1 MIVRLV
7 SSSFVNTDNFNC
19 FYIFEDGRGSCKG
32 CFELLTTGEFS
43 YRMHIQNVITYH
55 QILVASVFESERRE
69 KREKERDR
77 REEKRRAS
85 EREKDEQTDGEKGG
99 EGKNA
104 TTNNS
109 LKGTHWGFQ
118 KRSQLFFL
126 YLCEKR
132 SQPNFPS

>member
-1 MIVRLV
+1 
-7 SSSFVNTDNFNC
+7 
-19 FYIFEDGRGSCKG
+19 
-32 CFELLTTGEFS
+32 
-43 YRMHIQNVITYH
+43 MHIQNVITYH

-85 EREKDEQTDGEKGG
+85 ERERKTDRQMERER

-118 KRSQLFFL
+118 KRSQLF
-126 YLCEKR
+126 YL
-132 SQPNFPS
+132 FM